1 MVLVFL
7 VLRSVGRG
15 FNSTFPRSPVM
26 VIQRGVLLH
35 HTSKGTGRTSG
46 NDESG
51 NRTGRLSG
59 TRPDGVIRWT
69 GRHDVP
75 SAKYEVYCAMLPL
88 WLNG

>member
-1 MVLVFL
+1 
-7 VLRSVGRG
+7 
-15 FNSTFPRSPVM
+15 M

-46 NDESG
+46 SDESG
-51 NRTGRLSG
+51 NRKGRPVE
-59 TRPDGVIRWT
+59 TRPDEVIRWT
-69 GRHDVP
+69 GRRDVP